1 MYNRFSLFHFVFECK
16 TNLHLIA
23 FNSLFSLHLIT
34 KWNFL
39 FEWHHYNESQSMR
52 LLAYS
57 PVKSSTKITSHE
69 MLQRST
75 HSFGIW
81 FVVRMYCEEDGVFFL
96 VCFFFCFF
104 HACCSMRLEMIEY
117 CLNTQELCHTELFH
131 LETTKIRLYLHEF
144 KCVLIHIW
152 IEFRWTR
159 WFFFPF
165 LYQQPNH
172 LNCRAPN
179 SLSKNHNLTD
189 VH

>member
-1 MYNRFSLFHFVFECK
+1 MIIFTIIQLIIQFRIKSINNLVNIHTFFYRLYNRFSLFHFVFECK

-57 PVKSSTKITSHE
+57 PAKSSTKITSHE

-81 FVVRMYCEEDGVFFL
+81 FVVRMYCEEDGVFFFL
-96 VCFFFCFF
+96 CVFSFASSM
-104 HACCSMRLEMIEY
+104 HAV
-117 CLNTQELCHTELFH
+117 LCG
-131 LETTKIRLYLHEF
+131 
-144 KCVLIHIW
+144 
-152 IEFRWTR
+152 
-159 WFFFPF
+159 
-165 LYQQPNH
+165 
-172 LNCRAPN
+172 
-179 SLSKNHNLTD
+179 
-189 VH
+189 